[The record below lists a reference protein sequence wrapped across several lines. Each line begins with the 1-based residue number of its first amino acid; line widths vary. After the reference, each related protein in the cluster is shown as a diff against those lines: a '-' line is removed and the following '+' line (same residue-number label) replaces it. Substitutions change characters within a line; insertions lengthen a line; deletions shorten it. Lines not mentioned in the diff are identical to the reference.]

1 MNDDSTVRQVEKVGA
16 VVVDVLSST
25 PLIDVRTDK
34 HKSQKAEL
42 ARSAQK
48 VELRG
53 GGAQNKPQK
62 VQSKPQKV
70 QRKSSYTADRRSPYT
85 EVVRMKV
92 RVDSGLPCK
101 GPLRS
106 HHGTA
111 SSYEILPHVLTA
123 IPPPTL
129 PSPHRPRSEP

>member
-1 MNDDSTVRQVEKVGA
+1 MNDDSAVRQVEKVAA

-62 VQSKPQKV
+62 VQ
-70 QRKSSYTADRRSPYT
+70 RKSSYTADRRSPYT

-101 GPLRS
+101 GPPRS